1 MLKLNKLFFGT
12 NYAKEVEIF
21 VFQPHLL
28 NAEVLAMNVETTRKS
43 TKNNNTAL
51 LLGAGLAV
59 TSMIILPAFAMRLGL
74 GASLTG
80 ALRIALMK
88 ASSKAVQGQLIQDKA
103 NC

>member
-1 MLKLNKLFFGT
+1 M
-12 NYAKEVEIF
+12 
-21 VFQPHLL
+21 
-28 NAEVLAMNVETTRKS
+28 KS
-43 TKNNNTAL
+43 NSQEQSIQSVKNNNGAL

-88 ASSKAVQGQLIQDKA
+88 ASSKAVQG
-103 NC
+103 

>member
-1 MLKLNKLFFGT
+1 LKLNKYFYGMARAIIKEISIYALTLFSIVSFRGFSMHSSSQ
-12 NYAKEVEIF
+12 EQSI
-21 VFQPHLL
+21 
-28 NAEVLAMNVETTRKS
+28 KS
-43 TKNNNTAL
+43 AKNNNGAL

-88 ASSKAVQGQLIQDKA
+88 ASSKAVQG
-103 NC
+103 

>member
-1 MLKLNKLFFGT
+1 M
-12 NYAKEVEIF
+12 
-21 VFQPHLL
+21 
-28 NAEVLAMNVETTRKS
+28 KS
-43 TKNNNTAL
+43 NSQERSIQSVKNNNGAL

-88 ASSKAVQGQLIQDKA
+88 ASSKAVQG
-103 NC
+103 